1 MSTVKV
7 IGRNVCLLVKNKMN
21 EKEVVIH
28 SRQLDE
34 SIYCGEIRYA
44 YLPKMP
50 EVEGHK
56 FHIQEKARP
65 VLIVSNNANNR
76 AANGNVQVIPFTSKD
91 KTSLPTHLS
100 FKSGEYGLQEDS
112 ILMAECET
120 QIPSM
125 FVFEKIGQID
135 DKNVIEDIV
144 RTIIIQHGLFAK
156 LMKKRYNRSDV
167 NRTVDYRVIEGRKRN
182 NDDIKR
188 NIG

>member
-7 IGRNVCLLVKNKMN
+7 IGNNVCLLNN
-21 EKEVVIH
+21 DRVVHGRSIA
-28 SRQLDE
+28 E
-34 SIYCGEIRYA
+34 TIYCGEVRYA

-50 EVEGHK
+50 TVDGLK

-100 FKSGEYGLQEDS
+100 FKAGEFGLAEDS

-120 QIPSM
+120 QIPAM
-125 FVFEKIGQID
+125 FVFEKIGEVNDNKI
-135 DKNVIEDIV
+135 IEDIV
-144 RTIIIQHGLFAK
+144 QTIIIQHGLFAK
-156 LMKKRYNRSDV
+156 LMKKRYNKSNV
-167 NRTVDYRVIEGRKRN
+167 NRSVSDYKVIEGRKH
-182 NDDIKR
+182 NDFER